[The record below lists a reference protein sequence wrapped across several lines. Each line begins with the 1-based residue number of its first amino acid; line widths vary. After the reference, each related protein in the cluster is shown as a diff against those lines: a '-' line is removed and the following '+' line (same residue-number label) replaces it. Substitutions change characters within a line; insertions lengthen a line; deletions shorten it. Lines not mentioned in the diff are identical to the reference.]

1 MKSKFLPVAMLT
13 LGLFG
18 ASGAFAGSANIPV
31 SASVTGTCQI
41 NTGNTIPFGTLDQT
55 STAAA
60 TLPATNI
67 SFWCTKGT
75 TVGAITL
82 GNGANYSGSSRRML
96 GAANGDFIPY
106 TITAGTPTGTA
117 GLGKTTALYLPISGS
132 IANADF
138 VNVSADAYADTVSVT
153 IAP

>member
-18 ASGAFAGSANIPV
+18 ASGAFAGTASIPV

-41 NTGNTIPFGTLDQT
+41 NSGNTIAFGTLDQT

-75 TVGAITL
+75 TVGTITL
-82 GNGANYSGSSRRML
+82 GNGVNYSGSSRRML
-96 GAANGDFIPY
+96 GTTNGDYIAY
-106 TITAGTPTGTA
+106 SITAGTPSGTS
-117 GLGKTTALYLPISGS
+117 GLGKTTALTLPISGS

-138 VNVSADAYADTVSVT
+138 VDVSADTYADTVSVT